1 MPTWKL
7 TRVDR
12 DVKIR
17 WPVDKPAASVIKTGA
32 PIREKRARNEHK
44 DTLKRVEVI
53 FIEFQLARCRS
64 CARKERIASEHFN
77 RRRSANQ
84 SLIDR

>member
-17 WPVDKPAASVIKTGA
+17 WPVDKPAASVIRTGV
-32 PIREKRARNEHK
+32 PIRETRETNTKTGLNAWRLYLLNFSSPDVAVVLEKRES
-44 DTLKRVEVI
+44 EVNI
-53 FIEFQLARCRS
+53 FTVGEV
-64 CARKERIASEHFN
+64 
-77 RRRSANQ
+77 
-84 SLIDR
+84 LISR

>member
-17 WPVDKPAASVIKTGA
+17 WSVDKPAASVIRTGV
-32 PIREKRARNEHK
+32 PIREKRARW
-44 DTLKRVEVI
+44 
-53 FIEFQLARCRS
+53 
-64 CARKERIASEHFN
+64 
-77 RRRSANQ
+77 
-84 SLIDR
+84 